1 MWQWNSPEKK
11 SKKCAKTVV
20 FWATGR
26 PARRPGGRQDAPSHG
41 GWKDAN
47 IVRWWSNVVRTRTST
62 RKGTLNCDIESG
74 VFHLSVCLYAL
85 KHIVKLD
92 GQDRLYQIIRIKEA
106 KFGLPFIGA
115 PACAVLMLN
124 RLAENQSRSHNHTS
138 TATNHNCLG
147 LVMWQVLNV
156 ANCWN
161 YTPWKEKLPTMA
173 TRVNW
178 GLLCPSKEATGFFQ
192 VSSKAA
198 VLFTSLETSHHYSPE
213 NNMSP
218 ETSWLEDYFQYWNG
232 PFLGNIRSFR
242 PHLATHDHTIPM
254 PRQGFSVTE
263 CRCSPSLS
271 GCTSFDFNPREVDS
285 FDTEC
290 RNPPPRMYKIIT
302 PGLVNKYQ
310 PKQPEVGTLEFS
322 SNFLSQ
328 KNVNSFWEVS
338 KKSWNHHLL
347 EETHHL
353 PSRNMF
359 F

>member
-1 MWQWNSPEKK
+1 MFIEPEPPLEKARSTVT
-11 SKKCAKTVV
+11 SKAD
-20 FWATGR
+20 FF
-26 PARRPGGRQDAPSHG
+26 
-41 GWKDAN
+41 
-47 IVRWWSNVVRTRTST
+47 TSAYAFT
-62 RKGTLNCDIESG
+62 I
-74 VFHLSVCLYAL
+74 LYAL
-85 KHIVKLD
+85 KRIVKLD

-106 KFGLPFIGA
+106 KFGLLFMRA
-115 PACAVLMLN
+115 PACTVFMLN
-124 RLAENQSRSHNHTS
+124 RLAENQSRSHNNSS

-192 VSSKAA
+192 VSIEAA
-198 VLFTSLETSHHYSPE
+198 VLFTNLETSHYYSPE

-218 ETSWLEDYFQYWNG
+218 ETSWLEDYFPYWNG
-232 PFLGNIRSFR
+232 LFLGNIRSFR
-242 PHLATHDHTIPM
+242 PHSAAHNHTIPM
-254 PRQGFSVTE
+254 PRQGFSATE

-271 GCTSFDFNPREVDS
+271 EVDS
-285 FDTEC
+285 FDTDGS
-290 RNPPPRMYKIIT
+290 NPLPRMYKIIR

-310 PKQPEVGTLEFS
+310 PKQPELGKLEFS
-322 SNFLSQ
+322 SNVKSNFLSQ

-338 KKSWNHHLL
+338 KKSWNHLL

>member
-1 MWQWNSPEKK
+1 MCKNSGLGD
-11 SKKCAKTVV
+11 AALR
-20 FWATGR
+20 FWATRR
-26 PARRPGGRQDAPSHG
+26 PAQRPGGRQDAPSHG

-74 VFHLSVCLYAL
+74 VFHLSVCLYDPLRVEA
-85 KHIVKLD
+85 HCEA
-92 GQDRLYQIIRIKEA
+92 GWTRLTVSNHSNQGGKIRT
-106 KFGLPFIGA
+106 PFIGA

-124 RLAENQSRSHNHTS
+124 RLAENQSRSHNNTS

-178 GLLCPSKEATGFFQ
+178 ELLCPSKEATGFFQ

-198 VLFTSLETSHHYSPE
+198 VLFTSLETAHHYSPE

-218 ETSWLEDYFQYWNG
+218 ETSWLEDYFLYWNG

-242 PHLATHDHTIPM
+242 PHLATFWLPTTPFPCLTKDFLRLNVVVVHPCQGAQVLISTQEKLTHLTPTVEIL
-254 PRQGFSVTE
+254 RQGCTKFLDPVWWTSTTQNNQ
-263 CRCSPSLS
+263 SLVIRI
-271 GCTSFDFNPREVDS
+271 FIQREIQLPIS
-285 FDTEC
+285 
-290 RNPPPRMYKIIT
+290 
-302 PGLVNKYQ
+302 
-310 PKQPEVGTLEFS
+310 
-322 SNFLSQ
+322 
-328 KNVNSFWEVS
+328 KNVTV
-338 KKSWNHHLL
+338 
-347 EETHHL
+347 THFL
-353 PSRNMF
+353 RIF
-359 F
+359 